1 MFLGKDVE
9 FKCLQT
15 TTSSALTTGL
25 SEWIRLNP
33 DVNIIDIKYCVQGYV
48 ETAFIIYEKGTAP
61 RA

>member
-1 MFLGKDVE
+1 MFLGRDVE
-9 FKCLQT
+9 FKRLQT
-15 TTSSALTTGL
+15 TSSPLTINL
-25 SEWIRLNP
+25 RDWIRLNP